1 MSIVLYVG
9 GSKDG
14 DKGVVPYGFSK
25 SRTMTEA
32 GPEVYVERMVPLK
45 DGQDPRHGA
54 GIAARKHSGRARR
67 HPLRTPRQL
76 SASA

>member
-14 DKGVVPYGFSK
+14 EKGVMPYGFSK

-32 GPEVYVERMVPLK
+32 GPEVYVERVLALETVGKVRVMALESLNESILVERIC
-45 DGQDPRHGA
+45 GHY
-54 GIAARKHSGRARR
+54 AR
-67 HPLRTPRQL
+67 
-76 SASA
+76 